1 MMHAMDR
8 RGFLQQTSMLAGGAA
23 VMAWASA
30 RAAAR
35 QPRSD
40 LTALSAVAAVDA
52 MRKGEI
58 AAEAYAR
65 ALLDRAQSLERLNA
79 FCVLDRERVLE
90 AARAADKRRA
100 AGARL
105 GLLHGLPIPVKD
117 SVNTASHPT
126 VQGTRALRGFRPK
139 TNATVVERLLAQ
151 GALVMGKTNLHELS
165 SGWTSRSTFGDVHNP
180 YDPARVPGGSSG
192 GSAAAVA
199 ARMAPLAI
207 AEDTLGSIRVPS
219 TMCGLSGLRPTY
231 GRYPNDGIMPLTDDK
246 FDQVGPLARSVEDL
260 ALFDAAVTGETS
272 LLAAVDL
279 KGVRIGIADFFMID
293 LDPEVERVV
302 SSALDRLRAAGA
314 TLVKAD
320 VPEAVKGAPG
330 AAFTVIGFERQAV
343 MSRFL
348 QAHGAGVTVEQMFE
362 QAGDEI
368 RAFPP
373 PPAQA
378 AFDAAVAERQ
388 SVREAIR
395 AHFATHDLSML
406 AFPPVTIP
414 PPRIGDPGEVTIRG
428 RTVNL
433 VTAIGRNVAPGSCA
447 SLASLVLPAGLTA
460 DGLPV
465 GLEFDALP
473 GTDRTLLNIG
483 VSLQRALGPVP
494 APRT

>member
-1 MMHAMDR
+1 
-8 RGFLQQTSMLAGGAA
+8 
-23 VMAWASA
+23 MAWAPA
-30 RAAAR
+30 RAAASQSR
-35 QPRSD
+35 AD
-40 LTALSAVAAVDA
+40 FTALSAAAAVDA

-100 AGARL
+100 SGARL

-117 SVNTASHPT
+117 SVNTSSYPT
-126 VQGTRALRGFRPK
+126 AQGTRALRSFRPK
-139 TNATVVERLLAQ
+139 TNAAIVERLLAQ

-207 AEDTLGSIRVPS
+207 AEDTLGSIRVPAS
-219 TMCGLSGLRPTY
+219 MCGLCGLRPTF
-231 GRYPNDGIMPLTDDK
+231 GRYPSDGIMPLTDDR

-260 ALFDAAVTGETS
+260 ALFDAAVTGEAS
-272 LLAAVDL
+272 PPAAVDL
-279 KGVRIGIADFFMID
+279 KSVRIGIADFFMTD
-293 LDPEVERVV
+293 LDPEVDRVV
-302 SSALDRLRAAGA
+302 ASALDRLRAAGA

-320 VPEAVKGAPG
+320 VPGAVKGALS
-330 AAFTVIGFERQAV
+330 AALPVIVYERSAA

-348 QAHGAGVTVEQMFE
+348 QAHGAGVTVDEMLA
-362 QAGDEI
+362 QAGDEV
-368 RAFPP
+368 RGFP

-378 AFDAAVAERQ
+378 AYDAAVAARQ
-388 SVREAIR
+388 NVREAIR
-395 AHFATHDLSML
+395 AYFATHQLSVL
-406 AFPPVTIP
+406 AFPPVMIP
-414 PPRIGDPGEVTIRG
+414 PPRIGEDGAVTIGG
-428 RTVNL
+428 RTIPF

-465 GLEFDALP
+465 GLEFDALA
-473 GTDRTLLNIG
+473 GTDRNLLNIG
-483 VSLQRALGPVP
+483 VSLQRALGPAP
-494 APRT
+494 APRI